1 MPKKKNFFKPNQFTE
16 PQKFFEYK
24 QRLNNFYRELKYLRF
39 MSDKHEVARQD
50 VLLTP
55 EGPVELYRRDMN
67 GREKFIRKEKLPK
80 IKDRSSRSFIDRI
93 SNNQDNY
100 SRHSSIPLYDHS
112 IYDSL
117 ENSRSSAILRDNGRY
132 GLAFDWYSPRGRI
145 SQVLHEDVKVLET
158 RPTRREKH
166 KYSYSPVS
174 SRAISYYGND
184 DYYDNYSHYSD
195 DKIFNKENYDIYEY
209 YEYEA
214 DGKDGKPTRF
224 FSSRRH
230 TSDRSLTPVPPI
242 PLATKNRKPHK
253 IVSYIDYDTHDD
265 PKIQNVVLRHK
276 KKDRNNKITPLE
288 LQTDERPTSSPKGK
302 ELWKKVEKY
311 SQNDRLNYS
320 QENLNIPNETPMIKD
335 ANISSFDSNFI
346 LKENNQQDNWRS
358 DNQSKSN
365 FWGNITLPPKFQQE
379 NQTEPNQLIQQNEQ
393 ENEPVYSFTNVIK
406 ETENKNDSMVNFR
419 HNFKKRQPIKSA
431 MKIASEMAD
440 HNNNGSKF
448 DDIPGNNAIRLFQ
461 NF

>member
-1 MPKKKNFFKPNQFTE
+1 
-16 PQKFFEYK
+16 
-24 QRLNNFYRELKYLRF
+24 
-39 MSDKHEVARQD
+39 
-50 VLLTP
+50 
-55 EGPVELYRRDMN
+55 MN

-230 TSDRSLTPVPPI
+230 TSDRS
-242 PLATKNRKPHK
+242 
-253 IVSYIDYDTHDD
+253 
-265 PKIQNVVLRHK
+265 
-276 KKDRNNKITPLE
+276 
-288 LQTDERPTSSPKGK
+288 
-302 ELWKKVEKY
+302 
-311 SQNDRLNYS
+311 
-320 QENLNIPNETPMIKD
+320 
-335 ANISSFDSNFI
+335 
-346 LKENNQQDNWRS
+346 
-358 DNQSKSN
+358 
-365 FWGNITLPPKFQQE
+365 
-379 NQTEPNQLIQQNEQ
+379 
-393 ENEPVYSFTNVIK
+393 
-406 ETENKNDSMVNFR
+406 
-419 HNFKKRQPIKSA
+419 
-431 MKIASEMAD
+431 
-440 HNNNGSKF
+440 
-448 DDIPGNNAIRLFQ
+448 
-461 NF
+461 